1 MPYFDPA
8 PGTLVDRFGN
18 PFREWKGF
26 NRFESGQFAALPA
39 NEIEPRCTPL
49 ASLFNDDI
57 PCASGF
63 IAVARSILSLGA
75 SHAWGH
81 IIDLTDAAATRFAHA
96 CHRQF

>member
-1 MPYFDPA
+1 MPYFDAA

-49 ASLFNDDI
+49 ASLFNEDI
-57 PCASGF
+57 HCGGGF
-63 IAVARSILSLGA
+63 IAKPFSCNDVLAMVILALRESRAG
-75 SHAWGH
+75 G
-81 IIDLTDAAATRFAHA
+81 
-96 CHRQF
+96 